1 MSLIASLE
9 CHFLEW
15 GWGVCQSSCGKF
27 RPGRVSV
34 FCLPRFVETQNSW
47 CFMDVFPWASGQ
59 QEENSGSGRCAGDV
73 LQLSLRVKEFCTSSG
88 LRKKQLY
95 CRGPRC
101 SPTCAAPQL
110 YPRIMK
116 LILLKLNLISINY
129 PPESL
134 SHCWTELNSFR
145 LLFPGLFTTRQMRCK
160 TKFHQVKGESC
171 VPAQCLSCCL
181 ILRLSLVS
189 WLSRADGL

>member
-1 MSLIASLE
+1 MSFSGMRLRNLSRAVAPAGSFGLAASAFSACRDLRK
-9 CHFLEW
+9 HKTPDA
-15 GWGVCQSSCGKF
+15 G
-27 RPGRVSV
+27 
-34 FCLPRFVETQNSW
+34 
-47 CFMDVFPWASGQ
+47 FMDVFPWASGQ
-59 QEENSGSGRCAGDV
+59 QEENSGSGRCVGDV

-88 LRKKQLY
+88 LRKKQLHR
-95 CRGPRC
+95 RGPRC
-101 SPTCAAPQL
+101 SPTCTAPQL

-134 SHCWTELNSFR
+134 SHCWTELNSFH
-145 LLFPGLFTTRQMRCK
+145 LLFPGLFATRQTRCK